1 MTEATI
7 IERPASE
14 AGALGARVRMDRMYR
29 HQRHIYD
36 LSRKFYLLGRDEA
49 LSRLRPAPSDGVL
62 EIACGTGRNL
72 VRLVP
77 RIFSEVSRVRSLSA
91 SPA

>member
-1 MTEATI
+1 
-7 IERPASE
+7 
-14 AGALGARVRMDRMYR
+14 MYR
-29 HQRHIYD
+29 RQRHVYD
-36 LSRKFYLLGRDEA
+36 LSRKFYLLGRDDA
-49 LSRLRPAPSDGVL
+49 ISRLRPAPSDKVL